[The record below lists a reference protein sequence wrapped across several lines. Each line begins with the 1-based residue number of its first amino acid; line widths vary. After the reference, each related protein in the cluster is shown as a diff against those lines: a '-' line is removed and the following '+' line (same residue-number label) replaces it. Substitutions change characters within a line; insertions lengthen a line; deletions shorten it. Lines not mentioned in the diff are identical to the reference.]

1 MLPAPRRPL
10 QRKSTVCGLN
20 SLHPASNRAGPLYLN
35 PQPVSF
41 LAALALPGLLPRVAL
56 LALRFRFEKYAQHT
70 FSTETERRKNSGSSQ
85 SLASLLRLTEPTNQS
100 TNMSTA
106 LNNNSTRTRVPGTVA
121 ISDDEMRRFAPSVFA
136 SQPIEGVSERYS
148 FLPTSSILNG
158 MRGNGWVPVRAQEQ
172 SVRTEA
178 RRGFQ
183 KHVVRFARVEH
194 LQTWEKNQVRPE
206 VVLVN
211 SHDKSSAYQLHC
223 GLFRLV
229 CTNGMVVSD
238 GTFQRI
244 SIKHSGFNPDSV
256 IEASFKVLTAVPDIM
271 NKVQLFQER
280 LLTDAEQLALA
291 TGAAAYRWEDL
302 TKAPVNP
309 SILLD
314 PRRYGDGAKD
324 LWTTLNCVQEN
335 IIRGGQRD
343 RSRRRPD
350 GSRMPKSRAIKG
362 VDEDMK
368 LNKALWEMA
377 EVLRNGGAQ

>member
-1 MLPAPRRPL
+1 LPSVPAEASPAQEYRLRLKQPAPTLSP
-10 QRKSTVCGLN
+10 
-20 SLHPASNRAGPLYLN
+20 SLGGPPYLN

-56 LALRFRFEKYAQHT
+56 LTLRFRFKKYAQHT

-85 SLASLLRLTEPTNQS
+85 SLTSLLRLTEPTNQS

-106 LNNNSTRTRVPGTVA
+106 LKAAPGTVA

-158 MRGNGWVPVRAQEQ
+158 MRENGWVPVRAQEQ
-172 SVRTEA
+172 RIRTEA

-229 CTNGMVVSD
+229 CTNGMVISD

-280 LLTDAEQLALA
+280 ILTDAEQLALA

-302 TKAPVNP
+302 TKAPVSP
-309 SILLD
+309 SMLLN

-350 GSRMPKSRAIKG
+350 GNRVPKSRAIKG
-362 VDEDMK
+362 IDEVMK
-368 LNKALWEMA
+368 LNKALWQMA
-377 EVLRNGGAQ
+377 EVLRNSGAQ